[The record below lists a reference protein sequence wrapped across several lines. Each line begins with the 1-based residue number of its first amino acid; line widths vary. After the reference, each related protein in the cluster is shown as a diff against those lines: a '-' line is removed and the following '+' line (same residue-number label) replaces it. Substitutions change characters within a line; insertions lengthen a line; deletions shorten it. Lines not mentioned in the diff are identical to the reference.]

1 MALSSVDLE
10 TCRLVGI
17 SYSYAPLVHVC
28 FRKLAISD
36 SFVLSDGL
44 GSCSRS
50 TSEMPTNRLRLLREL
65 LSYAPD
71 SSLKRIRSLETAVNL
86 GLGLSLVL
94 PGSP

>member
-1 MALSSVDLE
+1 
-10 TCRLVGI
+10 
-17 SYSYAPLVHVC
+17 
-28 FRKLAISD
+28 
-36 SFVLSDGL
+36 
-44 GSCSRS
+44 
-50 TSEMPTNRLRLLREL
+50 MPTNRLRLLREL

>member
-1 MALSSVDLE
+1 VPVASDDLFDVILIGPKDAVPVK
-10 TCRLVGI
+10 R
-17 SYSYAPLVHVC
+17 
-28 FRKLAISD
+28 RKLTISRFFGAVD
-36 SFVLSDGL
+36 AHEPSQ
-44 GSCSRS
+44 
-50 TSEMPTNRLRLLREL
+50 TPREL